1 VNTYF
6 VIVLLGVGLFFLVWA
21 LGWLLEKLSHVLL
34 RTTHEPGTRSWFML
48 VGPGVA
54 LHETSHYL
62 GCKVTR
68 TEVVEFKPINIEV
81 QDDQVILGYVK
92 YRKPPSSFKNAI
104 INLAPVMVSLILLIA
119 FALAA
124 TYLVPSTPGLGGDAL
139 ELISNLIGA
148 KGNPDAF
155 YPVTLILGFVYQFLY
170 TFSELTVINP
180 VFWIV
185 AFLAMTIMFSNA
197 PSDMDIR
204 NAATGLKVI
213 IIFDIIWLVIAYFL
227 PDAGWILYG
236 LFETLAVLFSL
247 SLAFA
252 AVGYGFFILVAAMSK
267 LRSPFQVI
275 PFIAC
280 LTTGGL
286 FWYLTGTGELSL
298 SVFTY
303 ALQTI
308 ISLGVF
314 IGVTL
319 LMLMIRSLRRSG

>member
-6 VIVLLGVGLFFLVWA
+6 IIVLLGVGLFFLVWA
-21 LGWLLEKLSHVLL
+21 LGWLLERLSHVLL

-62 GCKVTR
+62 GCKVTG

-81 QDDQVILGYVK
+81 QEDQVILGYVK
-92 YRKPPSSFKNAI
+92 YRKPQSSFKNAV
-104 INLAPVMVSLILLIA
+104 INLAPVMVSLLLLIA

-124 TYLVPSTPGLGGDAL
+124 TYLVPNSPGLGGDAL
-139 ELISNLIGA
+139 DLISNLIGA
-148 KGNPDAF
+148 KANPDSF
-155 YPVTLILGFVYQFLY
+155 YPITLIGGFVYQFLY

-180 VFWIV
+180 FFWIV

-204 NAATGLKVI
+204 NAATGLKFI
-213 IIFDIIWLVIAYFL
+213 ILFDIIWLVIAYFL
-227 PDAGWILYG
+227 PDAGLILFG
-236 LFETLAVLFSL
+236 LYEALAVLFSL

-252 AVGYGFFILVAAMSK
+252 AVGYGFFILVAAMAK
-267 LRSPFQVI
+267 LRSPLQII
-275 PFIAC
+275 PFMTC
-280 LTTGGL
+280 LVTGTIL
-286 FWYLTGTGELSL
+286 WYLTGTGVLSL
-298 SVFTY
+298 VTFTY

-314 IGVTL
+314 IGVTV